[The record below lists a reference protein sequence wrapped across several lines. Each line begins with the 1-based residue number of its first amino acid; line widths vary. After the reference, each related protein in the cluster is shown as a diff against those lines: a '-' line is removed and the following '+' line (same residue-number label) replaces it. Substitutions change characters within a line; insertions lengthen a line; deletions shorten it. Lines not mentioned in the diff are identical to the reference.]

1 MIHMVKKSLAEHG
14 GELSDDEKKTIESA
28 MTEAEEAIRGSDL
41 DAIKAKS
48 EALATA
54 AQKLGEKVYAK
65 QQAEA
70 AAQQGGAEAS
80 GTAGGAGAGDKA
92 PEGDV
97 VDAEYTEVKDK
108 K

>member
-14 GELSDDEKKTIESA
+14 GELTEEEKAAIEKA
-28 MTEAEEAIRGSDL
+28 MKDAEEAHRGNDL
-41 DAIKAKS
+41 DEIKAKS
-48 EALATA
+48 EALGTA

-70 AAQQGGAEAS
+70 GAAQGA
-80 GTAGGAGAGDKA
+80 AGGAGAA
-92 PEGDV
+92 PGGEAKKDDGDV